1 MKNKIENIVLIIC
14 GVCAITITIAFII
27 FGNAY
32 LKKPVYNQ
40 YDVNHDGKVNSIDYV
55 LIKKYIMDENN

>member
-14 GVCAITITIAFII
+14 GVCAITITIVFITFSI
-27 FGNAY
+27 GY

-40 YDVNHDGKVNSIDYV
+40 YDVNHDGKVNSTDYV
-55 LIKKYIMDENN
+55 LVKNYIMSENN